1 MRSELESTFPSIVKL
16 VADQAP
22 LTGAELEHVRQVTLA
37 RFQVSGPGPVR
48 SSGGDGRGWFS
59 RWFNRDK
66 SQFNRPHAKE
76 KGKMTKP
83 DVVRSAYAPRD
94 FWSKVAKR
102 SCRRLLGLRPRL
114 NWCRTVKQFLR
125 EFAEVEDSHG
135 YILESTGELAT
146 EFLARLVC
154 RLGRMGELSETE
166 QSAMLASL
174 RREAPVPVIG
184 GQLAQALILKACL
197 EIGRPRT
204 RERMF
209 GCSRLELYIHVRTV
223 DEILST
229 KLENPLP
236 NPQRSDSV
244 PFLFTPEVLNRI
256 RSTPEH
262 HLVWA
267 YDHDYRNA
275 VKAVSLAYDT
285 LDDAFREISM
295 KTSPPELEK
304 RFALKYKQ
312 MAKWIW

>member
-1 MRSELESTFPSIVKL
+1 
-16 VADQAP
+16 
-22 LTGAELEHVRQVTLA
+22 
-37 RFQVSGPGPVR
+37 
-48 SSGGDGRGWFS
+48 
-59 RWFNRDK
+59 
-66 SQFNRPHAKE
+66 
-76 KGKMTKP
+76 MTKP

-135 YILESTGELAT
+135 YILESTRELAT

-197 EIGRPRT
+197 EIGRRRT
-204 RERMF
+204 QERIF
-209 GCSRLELYIHVRTV
+209 GCTPLELYIHVRTV

-236 NPQRSDSV
+236 NPQPLDSV
-244 PFLFTPEVLNRI
+244 PFLVTPEVLNRI

-262 HLVWA
+262 HLVLA
-267 YDHDYRNA
+267 HDDDYRNA

-285 LDDAFREISM
+285 LDDAFREISL

-312 MAKWIW
+312 MAKSIR